1 MSKAPSNGRQLLSGI
16 DASGTFP
23 VEYRFAHAKNGNRHL
38 VVVFANFSAPQDYGW
53 SNGVFDNVRANIL
66 WIRDRFDGMNSYYL
80 CKEMDFSLERSVAT
94 LIFNVMKAL
103 ELTPDDVTMWG
114 GSKGGSAALYFGLRY
129 GFRNIV
135 SIVPQFL
142 VGTYVNRV
150 HPKVARFMLGEGVPE
165 ENVRIMDAILPDLVR
180 SETNRG
186 ANIYL
191 LSSPQ
196 DEQYKE
202 QVEPFLGLFQRYE
215 NFNFIYSESPFIT
228 DHTQV
233 TRRNVPALMGI
244 VNLLAD
250 GTPPRLGYVRNGYE
264 EPDRDRSA
272 ITSYLASTSVVR
284 GPEFPPPVVTAPSFQ
299 EEVRRDAVR
308 FTGYA
313 RGAVRVIV
321 WEHGKYLGQTDVAA
335 DGSWSWELGRAW
347 SKGKHPVK
355 IYAVDSAGFQT
366 ERTEVNFTAVDS
378 PGAAPAGSEMPGMS
392 QGAVPSMVGQNRGAA
407 LSTVGQSAAA
417 PVVLEPVAHEQVMD
431 SRVVFTGA
439 ATGAAQVG
447 FRENGVLLGGAAVAP
462 NGSWSWD
469 SGWAWNAGMHV
480 VDVFA
485 VDASGAESPVTQI
498 PFTVMNA
505 SAGVAAAPYYGGN
518 Y

>member
-1 MSKAPSNGRQLLSGI
+1 MSKAAAPGRQLLTGI
-16 DASGTFP
+16 ESSGTFP

-38 VVVFANFSAPQDYGW
+38 VVVFANFSAPNDYGW

-80 CKEMDFSLERSVAT
+80 CKEMDFSLEQSVAG

-103 ELTPDDVTMWG
+103 SLTPDDVTLWG

-142 VGTYVNRV
+142 VGTYVQRV
-150 HPKVARFMLGEGVPE
+150 HPKVAAFMLGEGVPE
-165 ENVRIMDAILPDLVR
+165 ENVRAVDAILPDLVR
-180 SETNRG
+180 SGANHT

-196 DEQYKE
+196 DEQYQE
-202 QVEPFLGLFQRYE
+202 QVEPFLGLFQAYD

-250 GTPPRLGYVRNGYE
+250 GIPPRLGFVRNGYE

-272 ITSYLASTSVVR
+272 ITSYLGSTSVIR
-284 GPEFPPPVVTAPSFQ
+284 GPEFPPPVVTAPAFQ
-299 EEVRRDAVR
+299 QEVRRDAVR
-308 FTGYA
+308 FTGHA
-313 RGAVRVIV
+313 PGAVRVIV
-321 WEHGKYLGQTDVAA
+321 WEHGKYLGQCDVAA
-335 DGSWSWELGRAW
+335 DGTWSWELGRAW
-347 SKGKHPVK
+347 STGRHPVK
-355 IYAVDSAGFQT
+355 IYAVDAAGYQT
-366 ERTEVNFTAVDS
+366 ERTEVNFVAVDAPAAGAA
-378 PGAAPAGSEMPGMS
+378 PGAAATGGPAA
-392 QGAVPSMVGQNRGAA
+392 AVPSPASPPASFVA
-407 LSTVGQSAAA
+407 TVGRSAAA
-417 PVVLEPVAHEQVMD
+417 PAVLEPVAHEQMMG
-431 SRVVFTGA
+431 SRVVFTGTA
-439 ATGAAQVG
+439 PGAAQVG
-447 FRENGVLLGGAAVAP
+447 FHENGVLLGGAAVAAD
-462 NGSWSWD
+462 GSWSWD
-469 SGWAWNAGMHV
+469 SGWAWSDGVHV

-485 VDASGAESPVTQI
+485 VDASGAESPVTQV
-498 PFTVMNA
+498 PFTVMGTTG
-505 SAGVAAAPYYGGN
+505 SWAGTAHYGGA

>member
-1 MSKAPSNGRQLLSGI
+1 MPKAPANGRQPLVGI
-16 DASGTFP
+16 EASGTFP
-23 VEYRFAHAKNGNRHL
+23 VEYRFAHAKSGNRHL
-38 VVVFANFSAPQDYGW
+38 VVVFANFSAPDDYGW

-66 WIRDRFDGMNSYYL
+66 WIRDRFHGTNSYYL
-80 CKEMDFSLERSVAT
+80 CKEMDFRLEESVAA

-103 ELTPDDVTMWG
+103 SLTPDDVTMWG
-114 GSKGGSAALYFGLRY
+114 GSKGGSAALHFGLRY

-142 VGTYVNRV
+142 IGTYVRKV
-150 HPKVARFMLGEGVPE
+150 HPRVAAFMLGEGVPE
-165 ENVRIMDAILPDLVR
+165 ENVRAVDAILPELVR
-180 SETNRG
+180 SEANRT

-196 DEQYKE
+196 DEQYPE

-244 VNLLAD
+244 LNLLAD
-250 GTPPRLGYVRNGYE
+250 GLPPRLGHVRNGHE

-272 ITSYLASTSVVR
+272 ITAYLTATSVVR
-284 GPEFPPPVVTAPSFQ
+284 GEEFPPPVVTAPVPR
-299 EEVRRDAVR
+299 EEVRRDSVR
-308 FTGYA
+308 FTGHA
-313 RGAVRVIV
+313 RGAVRVVV

-347 SKGKHPVK
+347 SEGEHPVK
-355 IYAVDSAGFQT
+355 LYAVDPAGFQSA
-366 ERTEVNFTAVDS
+366 RIEVNFTAAD
-378 PGAAPAGSEMPGMS
+378 GAAAPVPAGPGM
-392 QGAVPSMVGQNRGAA
+392 PHPNRGPV
-407 LSTVGQSAAA
+407 LSAVGVSPSA
-417 PVVLEPVAHEQVMD
+417 PVVLEPMAHEQVMD
-431 SRVVFTGA
+431 SRVVFAGSA
-439 ATGAAQVG
+439 AGAAQVG
-447 FRENGVLLGGAAVAP
+447 FRENGVLLGRAAVAL

-469 SGWAWNAGMHV
+469 SSGLWNGGMHV

-485 VDASGAESPVTQI
+485 VDASGGESPVTRVL
-498 PFTVMNA
+498 FTVMNT
-505 SAGVAAAPYYGGN
+505 SAGAETAPYQGGN
-518 Y
+518 H